1 LPYRRGRGQA
11 ARAKLAAEHTM
22 PALILLRH
30 GKSDWDADYGGD
42 DRARPL
48 ARRGRK
54 AAQQMGRFLARA
66 RQVPDA
72 AITSPALRA
81 EDTLRLAME
90 GGGWSC
96 PVRTAAPL
104 YGGGVSGLLTEVRK
118 ERDTT
123 DVLLAVGHE
132 PTWSEAVVALI
143 GGGEIRFPTGALARV
158 DFEVDR
164 WDEVGPGTGV
174 LVFCIGPRQLV
185 ESA

>member
-1 LPYRRGRGQA
+1 MA
-11 ARAKLAAEHTM
+11 
-22 PALILLRH
+22 ALILLRH
-30 GKSDWDADYGGD
+30 GKSDWDADDGD

-54 AAQQMGRFLARA
+54 AAQRMGRFMARA
-66 RQVPDA
+66 GQVPDA

-90 GGGWSC
+90 GGGWTC
-96 PVRTAAPL
+96 PVRTAASL
-104 YGGGVSGLLTEVRK
+104 YGGGVTGLLAEVRK
-118 ERDTT
+118 ERATT

-143 GGGEIRFPTGALARV
+143 GGGEIRFPTGALARI
-158 DFEVDR
+158 DFDVDR

-174 LVFCIGPRQLV
+174 LSFCIAPRLLAG
-185 ESA
+185 SA